1 MSSVMKREIKI
12 GIFALSMLLAAWV
25 GIRFLKG
32 FDIFS
37 RNAEYYASYDRIDG
51 VQNASPIM
59 MRGVKIGTVT
69 GIAFDPARSDKVT
82 LRLTVGKRYRIPSD
96 SEAKIVSDGLLG
108 GKAIEL
114 LFGSSERMLVPG
126 DTLLSGRDRDLMDMA
141 GSELDFFKQ
150 KFALL
155 TADLSR
161 TLGNLNALME
171 TNARSIA
178 GTMDNLRSMTGD
190 MAEVMH
196 AERDNLKRAVE
207 GLAAFSETLG
217 ANAGR
222 VDSIVGNLDRLTGQ
236 LADERL
242 AERFAAT
249 ADNLNELLDKLNGD
263 EGSMGRL
270 MNDPALYESL
280 TRTSD
285 NLAALL
291 ADFKQY
297 PARYVHLSLFGRNP
311 DKMKARADRKAA
323 KAEKK
328 AAGQAAATDPQAQ

>member
-1 MSSVMKREIKI
+1 MKREIKI
-12 GIFALSMLLAAWV
+12 GLFALAMLVAAWA

-32 FDIFS
+32 FDLFS
-37 RNAEYYASYDRIDG
+37 RNTEYYALYDRIDG
-51 VQNASPIM
+51 VQTASPIM

-69 GIAFDPARSDKVT
+69 GIDFDPGRNEGVV
-82 LRLTVGKRYRIPSD
+82 LHLTVAKRYRIPSD

-108 GKAIEL
+108 GKAVEL
-114 LFGSSERMLVPG
+114 VYGSSERILRSG

-150 KFALL
+150 KFAQL

-161 TLGNLNALME
+161 TLGNINSLME

-178 GTMDNLRSMTGD
+178 GTMDNLNSMTGD
-190 MAEVMH
+190 MADLMRS
-196 AERDNLKRAVE
+196 ERENLKRAAE
-207 GLAAFSETLG
+207 GLAAFAQTLG
-217 ANAGR
+217 DNSGR
-222 VDSIVGNLDRLTGQ
+222 VDSIVDNLHTLTSS
-236 LADERL
+236 LAEQRVAERL
-242 AERFAAT
+242 AT
-249 ADNLNELLDKLNGD
+249 TVDNLNAVLEKLEGD
-263 EGSMGRL
+263 EGTVGRL

-285 NLAALL
+285 NLSALL

-311 DKMKARADRKAA
+311 DKMKAKADRKAA
-323 KAEKK
+323 REAEK
-328 AAGQAAATDPQAQ
+328 AVRDSLRRAE